1 MKKKI
6 SQKVEMDKDL
16 TSIQGS
22 AVFIS
27 TSLYILFSQLAIII
41 AAVKIVGIMF
51 IPSPYAIEGR
61 SISGLPCTSSVF
73 RLIISTGGQHYY
85 YNYILRTQLQF
96 PQPKKLPEGEQGKAV
111 KQGTKLF
118 GFHSGRWA
126 GADMP
131 KHWHYVHAILVWHG
145 TGRHKAAQH
154 GAELGLGLARA
165 LTVAV
170 ALAGMPDPPT
180 RAEWSLGHL
189 LLAACR
195 GKSPVRSEL
204 DTIADTSC

>member
-1 MKKKI
+1 
-6 SQKVEMDKDL
+6 
-16 TSIQGS
+16 
-22 AVFIS
+22 
-27 TSLYILFSQLAIII
+27 
-41 AAVKIVGIMF
+41 
-51 IPSPYAIEGR
+51 
-61 SISGLPCTSSVF
+61 
-73 RLIISTGGQHYY
+73 
-85 YNYILRTQLQF
+85 
-96 PQPKKLPEGEQGKAV
+96 
-111 KQGTKLF
+111 
-118 GFHSGRWA
+118 
-126 GADMP
+126 MP

-154 GAELGLGLARA
+154 GVELGLALARA
-165 LTVAV
+165 LTV